1 MSISPGDKARRKL
14 AKGLKRIANNITIVA
29 QPPGTPCPGAFD
41 EYSQEYDPKIDRSW
55 HQAHPSAAVCVKGR
69 VGASPVT
76 RVVKA
81 FHFPSLRDAD
91 LKFLGL
97 GEININQAV
106 FLTPY
111 DQDLTDMEKYRN
123 PTHSEEWFRLDAGYP
138 RSIALNDVDIFW
150 IAKATKI

>member
-1 MSISPGDKARRKL
+1 MSISAGDKARRKL
-14 AKGLKRIANNITIVA
+14 AKGLKRIANDIKIVA

-41 EYSQEYDPKIDRSW
+41 AYSAEFDAKKDRAY
-55 HQAHPSAAVCVKGR
+55 HEAHPSAAACVKGR

-97 GEININQAV
+97 GEVHINQAV

-111 DQDLTDMEKYRN
+111 DQDLTYIEKYRN
-123 PTHSEEWFRLDAGYP
+123 PTNTSEWFRLDEGFP
-138 RSIALNDVDIFW
+138 RSIALNSVDIFW